1 MNWKKIDYEF
11 NLFFYIIMFNLK
23 SLIITGC
30 IVVLIVNGLNI
41 ISKSIDNKIKRI
53 EELDKYIQNKIKR
66 LDELNNDI
74 NDIMI
79 IKENDYYKNV

>member
-1 MNWKKIDYEF
+1 
-11 NLFFYIIMFNLK
+11 MFNLK

-30 IVVLIVNGLNI
+30 IIVLIVNGLNI
-41 ISKSIDNKIKRI
+41 ITKSIDNKIKRI

>member
-23 SLIITGC
+23 SLIISGC
-30 IVVLIVNGLNI
+30 IVVLIVNGFNI
-41 ISKSIDNKIKRI
+41 ITKTIDNKIKRI